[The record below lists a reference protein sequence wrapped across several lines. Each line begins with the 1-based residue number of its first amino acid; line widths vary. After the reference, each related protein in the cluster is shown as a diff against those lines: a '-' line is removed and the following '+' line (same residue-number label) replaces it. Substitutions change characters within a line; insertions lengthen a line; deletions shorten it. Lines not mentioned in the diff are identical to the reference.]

1 MLGLPRKF
9 EFPISGLERDG
20 QMRSEWASDEDMQ
33 LLLAALM
40 PPNRLAIE
48 VSMQTGLR
56 IGDVLAIT
64 REQAAKGRWTV
75 TEAKTGKHRRVRVT
89 LEQQRRMLSQAGQIY
104 VWPNRLDGKR
114 HRTRQAVY
122 KDVVRAA
129 KAFRLTAHITPH
141 SARKIYAVK
150 RYDRTGDISEVQRD
164 LGHDREATTL
174 VYALAREMT
183 ERRHK
188 SPRRGVSNGVKA

>member
-1 MLGLPRKF
+1 
-9 EFPISGLERDG
+9 
-20 QMRSEWASDEDMQ
+20 MRSEWASDEDMQ

-40 PPNRLAIE
+40 PANRLAIE

-89 LEQQRRMLSQAGQIY
+89 ADQQRRMLAQAGQIY
-104 VWPNRLDGKR
+104 VWPNRVDGKR

-129 KAFRLTAHITPH
+129 KAFRLTAHVTPH

-150 RYDRTGDISEVQRD
+150 RYDRTGDISDVQRD
-164 LGHDREATTL
+164 LGHDREATTMI
-174 VYALAREMT
+174 YALAREMT

-188 SPRRGVSNGVKA
+188 CRQKGA